1 MKTKRK
7 FINVIPLSSKAKNR
21 FNNIME
27 NFHAMIVEQENDTQ
41 YFVTSLN
48 KKYCFWLNK
57 LMIQRYMKKRTYL
70 KLSRKSIFNVFNLRS
85 K

>member
-7 FINVIPLSSKAKNR
+7 FINVIPLSPKAKNR

-27 NFHAMIVEQENDTQ
+27 NFHAMIVEQENDIQ

-57 LMIQRYMKKRTYL
+57 HNDPHWTIKK
-70 KLSRKSIFNVFNLRS
+70 
-85 K
+85 